1 MRLLLIL
8 SLISFSLFAVEKIS
22 LQLKWHH
29 QFQFAGY
36 YAALEKGFFRDE
48 GLEVELKDRDVAQ
61 NNVEQVLQGESQ
73 YGIADSVL
81 FLYQA
86 QKSPIVIIAPIF
98 QHSPNVLL
106 TLKSSGINSPYKL
119 IGKRVAF
126 YPNDADGL
134 PILAMMH
141 ETGVLKKRVQS
152 GQCRF

>member
-106 TLKSSGINSPYKL
+106 TLKSSGIDSPYKL
-119 IGKRVAF
+119 IGKRG
-126 YPNDADGL
+126 GL
-134 PILAMMH
+134 LS
-141 ETGVLKKRVQS
+141 Q
-152 GQCRF
+152 

>member
-48 GLEVELKDRDVAQ
+48 GLEVELKDRDV
-61 NNVEQVLQGESQ
+61 EQVLQGESQ

-98 QHSPNVLL
+98 QHSPMSCSHSNQAVS
-106 TLKSSGINSPYKL
+106 TARIN
-119 IGKRVAF
+119 
-126 YPNDADGL
+126 
-134 PILAMMH
+134 
-141 ETGVLKKRVQS
+141 
-152 GQCRF
+152 